1 MVVRGPL
8 VWGPTRPFWGPCG
21 PPKSLRPPVENHTDA
36 YVSYEPISSAKS
48 VDFEKYFRT
57 SPPPKK
63 IAEIFS
69 CPPSQLY
76 PARFRAPQP
85 EKIVPPPCP
94 DKEWTT
100 PELLKATIKEVL
112 PRFHTR
118 E

>member
-1 MVVRGPL
+1 MPMFLMNQFLLQKAWILKNIFVPPR
-8 VWGPTRPFWGPCG
+8 
-21 PPKSLRPPVENHTDA
+21 PPKKLQ
-36 YVSYEPISSAKS
+36 
-48 VDFEKYFRT
+48 KYFRV
-57 SPPPKK
+57 PLPNYIQHVFVP
-63 IAEIFS
+63 
-69 CPPSQLY
+69 
-76 PARFRAPQP
+76 PQP